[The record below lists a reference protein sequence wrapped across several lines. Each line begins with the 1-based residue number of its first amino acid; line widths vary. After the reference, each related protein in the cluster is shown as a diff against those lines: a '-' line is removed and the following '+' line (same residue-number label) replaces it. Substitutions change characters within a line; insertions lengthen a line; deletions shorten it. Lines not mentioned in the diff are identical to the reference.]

1 MVLEIRLGSQ
11 KILMVNL
18 NEFTKF
24 NVINNIVFGGA
35 GFLGSHLIDK
45 LLKEG
50 QNVLCIDN
58 LSSGKLGNITH
69 LNKEKKFLFINHD
82 ILEPL
87 SSTIL
92 IEKIWHLASPA
103 SPPVYQ
109 NDPIRTIRV
118 NYEGTFNLLNL
129 AKAHNSKI
137 LFASTSEVYGET
149 KNYPQEEDMPVILST
164 FSPRACYS
172 EGKRIAETLIN
183 SYREKY
189 NLETKIARIFNTY
202 GPRLNINDG
211 RVISNF
217 VRQCLKNDKLTIYGD
232 GTQTRSFCYV
242 SDLIEGLSSLME
254 TNYYFPINIGS
265 EEEIS
270 IIKLAELIKTKIN
283 KDIIFEYQKLPLDD
297 PERRKPCLNKAKKY
311 LNWSPQ
317 MTLVEGLN
325 KTISYYKGI

>member
-1 MVLEIRLGSQ
+1 MI
-11 KILMVNL
+11 NL
-18 NEFTKF
+18 NQFTEF

-45 LLKEG
+45 LLKDG

-58 LSSGKLGNITH
+58 LYSGNLHNIKH
-69 LNKEKKFLFINHD
+69 LNKNKRFSFIKHD

-87 SSTIL
+87 HSTVL

-103 SPPVYQ
+103 SPLLYQ

-129 AKAHNSKI
+129 AKSHNSKI

-149 KNYPQEEDMPVILST
+149 KNYPQEEDMPVFLST

-217 VRQCLKNDKLTIYGD
+217 IRQCLKGDKLTIYGD
-232 GTQTRSFCYV
+232 GNQTRSFCYV

-254 TNYYFPINIGS
+254 TNYYYPINIGN

-283 KDIIFEYQKLPLDD
+283 KEIILDYQKLPLDD
-297 PERRKPCLNKAKKY
+297 PERRKPCLDKAKKY

-317 MTLVEGLN
+317 ITLVEGLN
-325 KTISYYKGI
+325 KTINYYRGIFQG

>member
-1 MVLEIRLGSQ
+1 MI
-11 KILMVNL
+11 NL
-18 NEFTKF
+18 NEFTEF

-35 GFLGSHLIDK
+35 GFLGSHLIEK
-45 LLKEG
+45 LLKDG

-58 LSSGKLGNITH
+58 LSSGKLGNIKH
-69 LNKEKKFLFINHD
+69 LNNYKKFLFINHD
-82 ILEPL
+82 ILEAL
-87 SSTIL
+87 NSTIL

-103 SPPVYQ
+103 SPLVYQ
-109 NDPIRTIRV
+109 NDPVGTIRV

-129 AKAHNSKI
+129 AKSHNSKI

-149 KNYPQEEDMPVILST
+149 KNYPQEEDMPITLST

-183 SYREKY
+183 SYKEKY
-189 NLETKIARIFNTY
+189 NLEIKIARIFNTY

-217 VRQCLKNDKLTIYGD
+217 IRQCLKGDKVTIYGD

-242 SDLIEGLSSLME
+242 SDLIEGLLSLME
-254 TNYYFPINIGS
+254 TNYHYPINIGN

-270 IIKLAELIKTKIN
+270 IFKLAELIKTKIN
-283 KDIIFEYQKLPLDD
+283 KDIIFEYRKLPLDD
-297 PERRKPCLNKAKKY
+297 PKRRKPSLNKAKKY

-317 MTLVEGLN
+317 ITLEEGLD
-325 KTISYYKGI
+325 KTISYYRGIFRDEN